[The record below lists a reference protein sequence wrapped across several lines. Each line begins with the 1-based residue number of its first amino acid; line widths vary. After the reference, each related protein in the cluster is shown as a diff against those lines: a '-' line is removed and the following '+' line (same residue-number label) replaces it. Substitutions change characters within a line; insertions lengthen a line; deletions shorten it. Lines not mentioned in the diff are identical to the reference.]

1 MRALE
6 CFFEKSDTTIK
17 WHELACNLRGKP
29 LVNHE
34 ISYQHCAI
42 AVFVGDQTRKTGQR
56 HFLPYTIVR
65 FTQQTE
71 SVNYT
76 LIEPFLAIFKVL
88 KMQVQ
93 LMAILE
99 FF

>member
-1 MRALE
+1 MLFCSLEFQCLYTVRAWK

-42 AVFVGDQTRKTGQR
+42 AVFVGDQTRKTVQR

-65 FTQQTE
+65 FAQQTE

-76 LIEPFLAIFKVL
+76 LIKPFLAIL
-88 KMQVQ
+88 K
-93 LMAILE
+93 
-99 FF
+99 F

>member
-42 AVFVGDQTRKTGQR
+42 AVFVGDQTRKTVQR

-65 FTQQTE
+65 FAQQTE

-76 LIEPFLAIFKVL
+76 LIKPFLAIL
-88 KMQVQ
+88 K
-93 LMAILE
+93 
-99 FF
+99 F